1 MFEVTTCFGENTAPM
16 PNFGFQ
22 HCAVLHSV
30 RYYINDVIQ
39 TRTEVCDGEKNAY
52 ELASIGDENE

>member
-1 MFEVTTCFGENTAPM
+1 M
-16 PNFGFQ
+16 PKP
-22 HCAVLHSV
+22 S
-30 RYYINDVIQ
+30 IQ